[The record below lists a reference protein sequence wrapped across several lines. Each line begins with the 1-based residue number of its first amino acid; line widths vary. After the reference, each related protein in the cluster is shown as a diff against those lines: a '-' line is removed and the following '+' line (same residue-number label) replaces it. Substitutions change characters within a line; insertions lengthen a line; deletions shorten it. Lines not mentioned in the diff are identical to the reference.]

1 MSKYTDINRQSVFKT
16 AGGGSSSL
24 AISTTPISGS
34 TPGEVLIVGP
44 SNELEESPIKT
55 INGNSL
61 LGSGDLVVSANP
73 SVIALSATNGTAV
86 TGTTNDTLSRSLLIP
101 ANTFTG
107 DGILEILARFTKT
120 GTAGTISTR
129 AYINTSASLT
139 GATLIATFNA
149 GSLAG
154 TVYSQAI
161 RTARINSNTLT
172 VIGLSS
178 TQSLNDYIS
187 NSNAMVSTTF
197 TTSVDNYLIFS
208 VQLGN
213 SGDTATCAMARAV
226 KYI

>member
-139 GATLIATFNA
+139 GATLIATFNSA
-149 GSLAG
+149 SLAG
-154 TVYSQAI
+154 TVYSQGI

-178 TQSLNDYIS
+178 TQSLNDYV
-187 NSNAMVSTTF
+187 SNANNIASTTF

>member
-1 MSKYTDINRQSVFKT
+1 MSKYTDIRKQMVFKT

-61 LGSGDLVVSANP
+61 LGSGDLVVGGGANP
-73 SVIALSATNGTAV
+73 SVIALSATDGIAV

-107 DGILEILARFTKT
+107 DGMLEIFARCIKT
-120 GTAGTISTR
+120 GSGGLNFR
-129 AYINTSASLT
+129 VYHNTSASLT
-139 GATLIATFNA
+139 GATLIATYLSNVVTA
-149 GSLAG
+149 
-154 TVYSQAI
+154 QAQGI

-172 VIGLSS
+172 LYSPSTATTSDFSS
-178 TQSLNDYIS
+178 TSSASGSVTFNIAVNNYI
-187 NSNAMVSTTF
+187 
-197 TTSVDNYLIFS
+197 IFS
-208 VQLGN
+208 LQLAT
-213 SGDTATCAMARAV
+213 STDTAVVAMARTT